1 MEFIDFHHLWNL
13 TRKKRKERGKKWSKS
28 LCLQKQKTNVTT
40 SSNTSHS
47 LDVLKQLHLKQNI
60 IMFTGLLDCITKNY
74 SKRAAVKAQLVVIYS
89 EPWSSFLF
97 IQGWQYVVCSETW
110 PQIQPFYLHHFL
122 RDAKVVGTAECCK
135 GPAAT
140 AVLTKINVPS
150 RGTSLTLAQTA
161 SS

>member
-13 TRKKRKERGKKWSKS
+13 TEKRGKNEANLCVYRSK
-28 LCLQKQKTNVTT
+28 KQMWTT

-74 SKRAAVKAQLVVIYS
+74 SRRAAVKAQLVVIYS

>member
-1 MEFIDFHHLWNL
+1 M
-13 TRKKRKERGKKWSKS
+13 
-28 LCLQKQKTNVTT
+28 CLQKQKTNVTT

-47 LDVLKQLHLKQNI
+47 LDVLEQFNLKQII
-60 IMFTGLLDCITKNY
+60 IMFREGLLDCITKND
-74 SKRAAVKAQLVVIYS
+74 SRRAAVKAQLVMIYS

-122 RDAKVVGTAECCK
+122 RDAKVVGTAECCR

-150 RGTSLTLAQTA
+150 RGISLTLGQTA
-161 SS
+161 FS